1 MKTIEI
7 TTTQN
12 VTIEYELAALRDRAL
27 AWIIDAFVVMVGSLV
42 LIQLIQAITRG
53 TVFEDSGWIRLLVVT
68 PFMLYFLYNIGFET
82 WNNGQTPGKKA
93 LAIKVVRLDGKDP
106 EWSDLL
112 LRSVLHLVDSMFSGG
127 AVGAILIKTTPRS
140 QRLGDMAAHT
150 TVIKVF
156 NASHLYRLSSILNL
170 STRANYEPQF
180 PQVRELS
187 EQDMLMINRVI
198 KRYQEYPNQAHLEVV
213 EDLVTHLMPILKIE
227 RRPDNRMTFLKTL
240 IQDYIV
246 LTR

>member
-12 VTIEYELAALRDRAL
+12 VTIEYELAPLRDRAL
-27 AWIIDAFVVMVGSLV
+27 AWIIDAFIVSIGGL
-42 LIQLIQAITRG
+42 LFIQLIQMITRG
-53 TVFEDSGWIRLLVVT
+53 MAFDDSSWMRLLVIT
-68 PFMLYFLYNIGFET
+68 PFFLYFLYNIGFET
-82 WNNGQTPGKKA
+82 WNNGQTLGKKA
-93 LAIKVVRLDGKDP
+93 MAIKVVRLDGKDP

-156 NASHLYRLSSILNL
+156 NASHLFRLNSILSL

-187 EQDMLMINRVI
+187 EQDMLMINRVV
-198 KRYQEYPNQAHLEVV
+198 KRYHEYPNQAHFEVV
-213 EDLVTHLMPILKIE
+213 EDLVTHLMPLLKIE
-227 RRPDNRMTFLKTL
+227 RRPPHRITFLKTL